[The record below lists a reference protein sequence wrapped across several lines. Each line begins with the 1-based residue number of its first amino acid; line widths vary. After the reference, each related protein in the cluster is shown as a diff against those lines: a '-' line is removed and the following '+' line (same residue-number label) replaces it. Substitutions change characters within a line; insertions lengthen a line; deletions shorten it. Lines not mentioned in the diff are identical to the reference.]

1 MSHAAPAKLKP
12 RHSDRHLRGTTW
24 GSLAAAALACIA
36 SAANTATAS
45 ILEEVVVTANRAEQ
59 PIAEVT
65 SNIAVLDAAALGLI
79 NQTHINEALQRVA
92 GAWIS
97 RGNGQEH
104 LTALRSPVLTG
115 AGACGAFLLAQDG
128 IPLRASG
135 FCNVNELFD
144 AHSEQA
150 GGIEII
156 KGPASVVY
164 GANAMHGMI
173 NIRTPAVDARPGL
186 SLEAG
191 PHDYYRTNM
200 TYAQPGWR
208 LDFNGTSDGGYKDD
222 SGFDQQKISLRAT
235 GAWLGF
241 DASGGLSL
249 TNLNQE
255 TSGFIQGPEVYKDS
269 NLVRANPNPEAF
281 RDSQSARLHVRLER
295 AFSNGKL
302 VLTPY
307 ARKTDMTFIQHFLP
321 GQAFEENDHTSLG
334 LQSAWYQ
341 DNWLVGADLE
351 GTRGSLR
358 EYQPGAT
365 VGSAFLVATIPAGDH
380 YDYAVDA
387 STQALFGRYRWELGA
402 VTQAT
407 LGARWE
413 RVHYDYDN
421 RMLSGRSRD
430 DGTACGFG
438 GCRFSR
444 PADRED
450 NFSNLSPQLGLTHEF
465 AGARQLYFNLARGF
479 RAPQTTELYRLQGS
493 QQISD
498 IDVEQL
504 DSLELGLRGGDS
516 SWSYDVSLYGM
527 KKTNFIFRD
536 TESNNVDSG
545 KTSHRGLEMTLS
557 RQLAEQWQA
566 NLFWSYAKHTYSNNP
581 ALSRNTIEGNDIDTA
596 PRQMGSANLT
606 WQFASASTAELE
618 WIHMGRYFADP
629 ENQQPY
635 AGHDLLN
642 LRLILAVSDKTQIF
656 ARIMNLTNT
665 RYAERADF
673 AFGNDRYFVGEPA
686 SLYLGIRASL

>member
-1 MSHAAPAKLKP
+1 MSYKAPVSLKP
-12 RHSDRHLRGTTW
+12 SHSARYLPR
-24 GSLAAAALACIA
+24 GSLPSLAVAALACIT
-36 SAANTATAS
+36 SATATANT
-45 ILEEVVVTANRAEQ
+45 LEEIVVTANRSGQ
-59 PIAEVT
+59 PVAEVT
-65 SNIAVLDAAALGLI
+65 SNITVLDAAELGQI
-79 NQTHINEALQRVA
+79 NQTHINEAMQRVA

-115 AGACGAFLLAQDG
+115 AGACGAFLMAQDG

-150 GGIEII
+150 GGIEVI

-173 NIRTPAVDARPGL
+173 NIRTPSVDTSPAL

-208 LDFNGTSDGGYKDD
+208 LDFNGTTDGGYKDD
-222 SGFDQQKISLRAT
+222 SGFDQQKLSLRAS
-235 GAWLGF
+235 GEWLGF
-241 DASGGLSL
+241 ETSSGLSV

-255 TSGFIQGPEVYKDS
+255 TAGFIQGPEVYKDS
-269 NLVRANPNPEAF
+269 SLVKQNPNPEAF
-281 RDSQSARLHVRLER
+281 RNSQSARLHTRLER
-295 AFSNGKL
+295 DFSNGRL

-307 ARKTDMTFIQHFLP
+307 ARKTDMTFIQHYLP
-321 GQAFEENDHTSLG
+321 GQAFEENGHSSLG

-341 DNWLVGADLE
+341 DNWLIGADLE

-358 EYQPGAT
+358 EYQPGPT
-365 VGSAFLVATIPAGDH
+365 IGSAFLAATIPAGDH
-380 YDYAVDA
+380 YDYQVDA
-387 STQALFGRYRWELGA
+387 STQALFGRYRWELGEA
-402 VTQAT
+402 TQAT

-421 RMLSGRSRD
+421 RMLSGRTRD

-444 PADRED
+444 PEDRQD
-450 NFSNLSPQLGLTHEF
+450 SFTNLSPQLGLTHEF
-465 AGARQLYFNLARGF
+465 SASQQLYINLARGF
-479 RAPQTTELYRLQGS
+479 RAPQTSELYRLQRS
-493 QQISD
+493 QQVSD
-498 IDVEQL
+498 IGVEQL
-504 DSLELGLRGGDS
+504 DSLELGLRGGDDE
-516 SWSYDVSLYGM
+516 WSYDVSLYGM
-527 KKTNFIFRD
+527 NKSNFIFRD
-536 TESNNVDSG
+536 TNSNNVDSG
-545 KTSHRGLEMTLS
+545 KTSHRGLEVTLS
-557 RQLAEQWQA
+557 RQLTDQLHG
-566 NLFWSYAKHTYSNNP
+566 NLFWSYAQHKYSNNP
-581 ALSRNTIEGNDIDTA
+581 ALSSNDIEGNDIDTA
-596 PRQMGSANLT
+596 PRQMGSANLQ
-606 WQFASASTAELE
+606 WQFASNSTAELE
-618 WIHMGRYFADP
+618 WVHMGKYYEDP

-642 LRLILAVSDKTQIF
+642 LRLTLAVSEKTQVF
-656 ARIMNLTNT
+656 ARIMNLTDT
-665 RYAERADF
+665 KYAERADY